1 MSTTHPTNVTTE
13 WDDIQRK
20 HGNLPKLEKEKTNEE
35 LDSAFVEKA
44 EEELLRESRLKQWK
58 KKLAASRA
66 PSYGT
71 PVNITAN
78 NFVEQ
83 VTSAS
88 KLSRADGDSEDEGD
102 SKFADL
108 SEKTGYYVPVLLLDD
123 SKESGLLRRA
133 WSMLARR
140 YPQVKF
146 TVGSATNVLKVE
158 GSRASPPSSILL
170 YFSGNCLLQKN
181 VSSLF
186 KFSSFEVSEGTVE
199 ERLAAALESL
209 LNGVQ
214 GHLPLIRQRKCASSD
229 SGSDSDSDSESD
241 FLKSSGKDLKNDF
254 LNKLTKPS
262 LSRSENSKA
271 YSSWILDKALN

>member
-1 MSTTHPTNVTTE
+1 MSTTHPTNITTE

-35 LDSAFVEKA
+35 LDSAFVEKT

-58 KKLAASRA
+58 KKLANSRSF
-66 PSYGT
+66 SYGT

-83 VTSAS
+83 VTSSS
-88 KLSRADGDSEDEGD
+88 KLSSAHEDSEDEGD
-102 SKFADL
+102 SKFKDL
-108 SEKTGYYVPVLLLDD
+108 SEKTGYYIPVLLLDD
-123 SKESGLLRRA
+123 SKESSLLRQA
-133 WSMLARR
+133 WSVLARR

-158 GSRASPPSSILL
+158 STRASPPSSILL

-186 KFSSFEVSEGTVE
+186 KFSSFEISEGTVE
-199 ERLAAALESL
+199 ERLANALENL

-214 GHLPLIRQRKCASSD
+214 GHLPLMRPRKDSS
-229 SGSDSDSDSESD
+229 SGSDSESESD
-241 FLKSSGKDLKNDF
+241 SDYMKSSGKDLKNDF

-262 LSRSENSKA
+262 LSRSDNTKA
-271 YSSWILDKALN
+271 YTSWILDKALN